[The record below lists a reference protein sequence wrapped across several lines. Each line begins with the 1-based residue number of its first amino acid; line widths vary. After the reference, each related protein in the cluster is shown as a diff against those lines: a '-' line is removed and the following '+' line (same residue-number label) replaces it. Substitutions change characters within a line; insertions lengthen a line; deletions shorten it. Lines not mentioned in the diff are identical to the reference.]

1 VSTHHQTAHTLQQAV
16 ILHRQGRIE
25 EAARLY
31 QAVLQSEPKEFD
43 ALHFLGLI
51 RLRQG
56 HADEAQKLLRRALNQ
71 QPGSAEANNSLG
83 QILAALG
90 RWEEA
95 RARYEKA
102 LAAKPDAAP
111 VRNNLGIAL
120 SELGRHAAA
129 VTEYRRAI
137 ALDPTDAAAM
147 GNLGLALTALGRDD
161 EAIASYEQALTA
173 KPGFAEAELNLGNA
187 HLALGR
193 PAAALGWYEQ
203 AVRHASTDARMHNN
217 LGRALQALNR
227 HEAALASYA
236 EAATLAPD
244 YAGAQWN
251 LALAHLALGNF
262 AEGWAGYEWRWRDGE
277 LTPRA
282 LPAPLWTGGDLTGK
296 TLLVHAEQGLGDT
309 LQFAR
314 YLPLLAARGA
324 RVVFEAQR
332 PLLPVLASL
341 RGVGDLV
348 AAGERLPPFD
358 LQVPLLS
365 LPGIFATTLDS
376 IPRDIPYLRAPAE
389 RVAVWRVALAALPR
403 PRIGLVWA
411 GRPGNRNDRQR
422 SLSLGDLAPLL
433 DLPDASIVSLQTEL
447 RDGDAALLQRHPG
460 VTLLG
465 ERLHDFADTAAVMGE
480 LDLVVSVDTAAA
492 HLAGALGCA
501 LFLLLP
507 FSAEWR
513 WLRQREDS
521 PWYPTPRLFRQ
532 PPPGDWEAVVAQVVA
547 AVARLKGNE

>member
-1 VSTHHQTAHTLQQAV
+1 VSPQPQTTQALQQAV
-16 ILHRQGRIE
+16 TLHRQGRLE
-25 EAARLY
+25 EAARIY
-31 QAVLQSEPKEFD
+31 QGVLHAEPKQFD

-51 RLRQG
+51 RFRQG
-56 HADEAQKLLRRALNQ
+56 RPDEAQKLLRRALNQ

-90 RWEEA
+90 RWDEA

-120 SELGRHAAA
+120 SELGRHEAA
-129 VTEYRRAI
+129 VAEYRHAV
-137 ALDPTDAAAM
+137 ALDPTCAAAM
-147 GNLGLALTALGRDD
+147 GNLGLALAALGRDED
-161 EAIASYEQALTA
+161 AIASYEQALA
-173 KPGFAEAELNLGNA
+173 AQPGFAEAELNLGNA

-203 AVRHASTDARMHNN
+203 AVRHAPADARMHNN

-236 EAATLAPD
+236 EAVALAPD

-277 LTPRA
+277 LAPRA

-296 TLLVHAEQGLGDT
+296 TVLVHAEQGLGDT

-324 RVVFEAQR
+324 RVVLEAQR
-332 PLLPVLASL
+332 PLLPLLASL
-341 RGVGDLV
+341 GGVAELV
-348 AAGERLPPFD
+348 AAGEELPEFD

-365 LPGIFATTLDS
+365 LPGAFATTLDS
-376 IPRDIPYLRAPAE
+376 IPRDVPYLRAAPE
-389 RVAVWRVALAALPR
+389 RVATWRAALAALPH

-411 GRPGNRNDRQR
+411 GSPGNRNDRQR
-422 SLSLGDLAPLL
+422 SLSLRHLAPLL
-433 DLPDASIVSLQTEL
+433 DLAGAGIVTLQTEL
-447 RDGDAALLQRHPG
+447 RDGDAALLRRHPG
-460 VTLLG
+460 VTQLG
-465 ERLHDFADTAAVMGE
+465 ERLQDFADTAAVMGE

-492 HLAGALGCA
+492 HLAGALGRA

-521 PWYPTPRLFRQ
+521 PWYPSARLFRQ
-532 PPPGDWEAVVAQVVA
+532 PAPGDWDA
-547 AVARLKGNE
+547 AVARVAAEVARLRADD